1 MVMRCL
7 SDIRDNNNMECLKSR
22 EDEMSPFH
30 FFDGVLV
37 IGAFHGDTASP
48 PSKNPQRTKIAW
60 TASPAPASR
69 RFRNFVSS
77 EQLVLFSGVM
87 GGMEYN
93 TTYLSYD
100 KVRRYVLEA

>member
-7 SDIRDNNNMECLKSR
+7 SDIRDNNMECLKSR

-48 PSKNPQRTKIAW
+48 PSKNTKEQKCLDSIPSTCFPQVPEFCVFG
-60 TASPAPASR
+60 TAGP
-69 RFRNFVSS
+69 
-77 EQLVLFSGVM
+77 L
-87 GGMEYN
+87 
-93 TTYLSYD
+93 
-100 KVRRYVLEA
+100 